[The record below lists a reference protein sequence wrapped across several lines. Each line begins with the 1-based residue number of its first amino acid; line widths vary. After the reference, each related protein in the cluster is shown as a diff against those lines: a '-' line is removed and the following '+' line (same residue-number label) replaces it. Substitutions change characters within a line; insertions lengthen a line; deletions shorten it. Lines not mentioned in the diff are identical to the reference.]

1 MNEKRGR
8 STAEVR
14 RATVV
19 EKAIGVFAVTGY
31 HATPVT
37 AVADA
42 AGISQAYVFR
52 LFRDKLGLFLAA
64 LDHTFDLIERA
75 LEEGA
80 ATVPGGTADEILTAM
95 GDAYA
100 GLIADRSLIMMQ
112 VHAQSASDVPE
123 IQAKLAEGV
132 RRIWEYVRS
141 RSRGDVPAVQGF
153 LAYGQLCHLIVTAGL
168 VEMTEPWALEVA
180 AGMTHVEA
188 G

>member
-1 MNEKRGR
+1 MNEKRTR
-8 STAEVR
+8 STADVR
-14 RATVV
+14 RVTVV
-19 EKAIGVFAVTGY
+19 TKAVAVFAGAGY

-64 LDHTFDLIERA
+64 LDHTFSEIERA

-80 ATVPGGTADEILTAM
+80 ASVPGGSPDEVLTAM

-100 GLIADRSLIMMQ
+100 ALIADRSLMMMQ

-123 IQAKLAEGV
+123 IRAKLAEGT
-132 RRIWEYVRS
+132 RRIWLYVRS
-141 RSRGDVPAVQGF
+141 RSRGSAPAVQRF
-153 LAYGQLCHLIVTAGL
+153 MAYGQYCHLIVTAGL
-168 VEMTEPWALEVA
+168 SQVEEPWALEVA
-180 AGMTHVEA
+180 DGMTHVEA
-188 G
+188 